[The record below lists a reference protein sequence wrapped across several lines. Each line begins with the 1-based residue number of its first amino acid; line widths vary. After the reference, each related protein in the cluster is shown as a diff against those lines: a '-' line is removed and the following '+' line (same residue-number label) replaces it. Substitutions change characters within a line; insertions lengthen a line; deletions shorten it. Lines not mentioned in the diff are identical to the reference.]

1 MACISKM
8 QEAGQTRIW
17 GNQILRIKTGDSFF
31 CNNARK
37 NTLIIDIKQHTH
49 RHTHRHRHRH
59 THTNTQSTHTN
70 KAQYSQIIIKSD
82 CVVPLTLNIHSNT
95 LKKIKELLL
104 LTRIQTSPDLTI
116 FKR

>member
-1 MACISKM
+1 MLEKIHLSL
-8 QEAGQTRIW
+8 
-17 GNQILRIKTGDSFF
+17 ILNSTHTD
-31 CNNARK
+31 
-37 NTLIIDIKQHTH
+37 THTDTDTHTHTHTH
-49 RHTHRHRHRH
+49 RD
-59 THTNTQSTHTN
+59 TQSTHTN

-82 CVVPLTLNIHSNT
+82 CVVPLTRNIHSNT

>member
-1 MACISKM
+1 MLEKIHLSL
-8 QEAGQTRIW
+8 
-17 GNQILRIKTGDSFF
+17 ILNST
-31 CNNARK
+31 
-37 NTLIIDIKQHTH
+37 HTDT
-49 RHTHRHRHRH
+49 HTDTDTH
-59 THTNTQSTHTN
+59 THTHTDTQSTHTN

>member
-1 MACISKM
+1 MLEKIHLSL
-8 QEAGQTRIW
+8 
-17 GNQILRIKTGDSFF
+17 ILNSTHTD
-31 CNNARK
+31 
-37 NTLIIDIKQHTH
+37 THTDTDTHTHTH
-49 RHTHRHRHRH
+49 RD
-59 THTNTQSTHTN
+59 TQSTHTN